1 MSVLGIEWMEGEGP
15 NDIVQTIT
23 SMIDKFMEGGS
34 QVAIHIIYG
43 LTKLAK
49 VVYILLI
56 VLGVFLYFS
65 QINRRTGK
73 SLIIGGAI
81 MAFTFEYVIPYLLSS
96 L

>member
-1 MSVLGIEWMEGEGP
+1 MNILGIEWIEGEGP
-15 NDIVQTIT
+15 KDIVQTIN
-23 SMIDKFMEGGS
+23 SMIDQFMEGGS

-43 LTKLAK
+43 LMKLAR

-56 VLGVFLYFS
+56 ILGVFLYFT

-73 SLIIGGAI
+73 SLIIGGVI